1 MTVSKINPVNNY
13 AGDSSV
19 TRFDFDFLIEDEREL
34 LVQHTD
40 SSGIQRTLTLDVDY
54 SINEVGNKNGSY
66 ITPL

>member
-40 SSGIQRTLTLDVDY
+40 SSGIHVD
-54 SINEVGNKNGSY
+54 
-66 ITPL
+66 TPVQTAVVFPLQAAKASAFS